1 MQVSGLSRG
10 TRFMGASMTTA
21 ASRTLLALVG
31 ITSMAFVLGAAEPLS
46 TERLVHGVIT
56 SVDPTVVT
64 IASSQR
70 TISGKIDPAR
80 TKITLHGKPAKLSD
94 LKVTSHA
101 KAELCLDETWIS
113 IDEH

>member
-1 MQVSGLSRG
+1 MKLH
-10 TRFMGASMTTA
+10 ALAATA
-21 ASRTLLALVG
+21 CFAVFSLC
-31 ITSMAFVLGAAEPLS
+31 MGAAEPLS

-56 SVDPTVVT
+56 SVDPAVVT
-64 IASSQR
+64 IASTQR
-70 TISGKIDPAR
+70 SITGKIDPAR

>member
-1 MQVSGLSRG
+1 MKIHALAATACFSVFGLC
-10 TRFMGASMTTA
+10 
-21 ASRTLLALVG
+21 
-31 ITSMAFVLGAAEPLS
+31 LGAAEPLS
-46 TERLVHGVIT
+46 TDRLVHGVIT
-56 SVDPTVVT
+56 SVDPAVVT

-70 TISGKIDPAR
+70 SVTGKIDPAR